1 MISIMTTAKILTSRK
16 SFRSLLLLF
25 VYCLLVTLVSLFI
38 FLSHNNNNNNKNKNN
53 SSNSQSSAT
62 NRRLN
67 DINNNYNNKHGVSIN
82 NNNINN
88 RNNKY
93 NLEQTSFKMHT
104 ETPTNA
110 NEIFHDES
118 RDYSSHPSFNPTN
131 NNVQRH
137 STTSHNHH
145 HHRHHHQQQQQQKQQ
160 NIPRTVHIVWFY
172 PNSTVFRFHQALSL
186 LSVQKFLRP
195 SKIFFW
201 HDSLPTGTWWLFA
214 CQSIAHL
221 LFVPLERPRQVFN
234 WSVSVPEHQSDV
246 ARIQLLRKY
255 GGLYVDLDV
264 ILLRDLDPLF
274 QYEVTMGAETPDIL
288 GSGFIMARPNAT
300 FLELWLDSYRTDF
313 DDSDWNRHS
322 TKVPMELARRH
333 PGLIHVEWFTINR
346 PNWFERK
353 WLYEV
358 GRLWDWSGNY
368 AVHLW
373 YREHNVEYSPQS
385 IRRLNTTVAE
395 IFRFIYY
402 QSPKLLEDWCLASS
416 FFFFQSLLI
425 SCVCDNRTPSTCAS
439 GWIDECRIKRN
450 CYKLR

>member
-1 MISIMTTAKILTSRK
+1 MKILTSRK

-38 FLSHNNNNNNKNKNN
+38 FLSHNNNNDNNKNKNN

-62 NRRLN
+62 NRRLS
-67 DINNNYNNKHGVSIN
+67 DINNNNNNKHGVSN
-82 NNNINN
+82 NNNKNINSKQTN
-88 RNNKY
+88 FKMYSETTTNDFK
-93 NLEQTSFKMHT
+93 QTSSLEKLSST
-104 ETPTNA
+104 EFLNQPLKQPRKNKKRGKNA
-110 NEIFHDES
+110 NEKFHDES
-118 RDYSSHPSFNPTN
+118 RDYSTHPSLIPLNHDN
-131 NNVQRH
+131 NNNNN
-137 STTSHNHH
+137 SSSSNKSI
-145 HHRHHHQQQQQQKQQ
+145 QQQQQKQQ

-402 QSPKLLEDWCLASS
+402 QSPKLLED
-416 FFFFQSLLI
+416 
-425 SCVCDNRTPSTCAS
+425 
-439 GWIDECRIKRN
+439 
-450 CYKLR
+450 